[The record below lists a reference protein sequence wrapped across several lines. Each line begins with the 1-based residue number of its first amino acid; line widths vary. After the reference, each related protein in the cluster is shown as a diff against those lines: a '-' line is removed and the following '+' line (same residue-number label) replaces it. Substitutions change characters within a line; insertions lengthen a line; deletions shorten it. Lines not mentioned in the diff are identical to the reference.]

1 MLTDVILDLTKQGYE
16 IQTSTSLGDNLNN
29 EIRIIVAGGRDFDD
43 YDLLSETLKEYTDKF
58 RSEEKDRI
66 VIISG
71 GARGADKLGEKFA
84 LSNGFIHR
92 IILADWDRYGKSAG
106 YIRNRQMAIHAAG
119 AGDRGVLFAFWDG
132 KSRGTKH
139 MIDLAEKYGLETV
152 VVRY

>member
-1 MLTDVILDLTKQGYE
+1 M
-16 IQTSTSLGDNLNN
+16 LGDNLKN

-43 YDLLSETLKEYTDKF
+43 YELLSRTLKEYTDKF
-58 RSEEKDRI
+58 GPEAKERI

-71 GARGADKLGEKFA
+71 QAMGADTMGIEFA
-84 LSNGFIHR
+84 CDNGFR
-92 IILADWDRYGKSAG
+92 PRLFPADWDKHGKSAG